1 MARKSLR
8 IDEATVVYKE
18 KPELADPI
26 LIEGLPG
33 VGNVGKL
40 AAEHLIDEIK
50 AKKFAEIYST
60 DFPPQVFIDNDGIIH
75 LVKNELYYWKGDVDL
90 IILTGDYQGLSTRGQ
105 YILTQAILD
114 VVEKYG
120 TKMIYTL
127 GGYGVGVEVEKPRVT
142 GAATHKTLTKKLKKY
157 DILFKD
163 EGGGGIVG
171 ASGLLLGIGCSTALC
186 SAGKSEHQIIS
197 VDYQSRAYEYVA
209 IRIKRVRNSD
219 MQTYKAN
226 SEPSLSSQHPSY
238 VADGV
243 SAVPHI
249 ICSKFCYCD
258 AEIVFE

>member
-18 KPELADPI
+18 KPELTDPI

-60 DFPPQVFIDNDGIIH
+60 DFPPQVFIDNDGIVH

-171 ASGLLLGIGCSTALC
+171 ASGLLLGIGVMRGMKGVCLMGETSGYMVDPNSAREVLKRLTSILGIKISFSKLEEKAEEIRRITKHIKSLEK
-186 SAGKSEHQIIS
+186 SAGERDTSE
-197 VDYQSRAYEYVA
+197 DL
-209 IRIKRVRNSD
+209 
-219 MQTYKAN
+219 TYI
-226 SEPSLSSQHPSY
+226 
-238 VADGV
+238 G
-243 SAVPHI
+243 
-249 ICSKFCYCD
+249 
-258 AEIVFE
+258 